1 MSRPRSLWGIRRYWA
16 RCCGESSRR
25 NRNDDLLARQGHSMP
40 KRSSERPGRR
50 LFVERDIERLRE
62 QLAKFQPFFSR
73 RKTRSSLEE
82 FDAAAERLLGR
93 IFGEASE
100 LLETYAYAKLG
111 EAAGLVNV
119 PEEAQESGAHD
130 VQRESLHQRKQ
141 VLESAIAELVELRP
155 GAAARGSG
163 GRSPLAGARV
173 ADYMS
178 TDVRSIHKDA
188 SLKEAGRLFSK
199 WKVGSLLVDDHRRYV
214 GIITDTDLSRKGAG
228 RGLDPN
234 KTPVEVCMSKPV
246 LSIED
251 SELLVAA
258 IALMK
263 AKGVR
268 HLATTEDATII
279 GVLSVSDILRAYS
292 ELAGLDEEG
301 AKE

>member
-1 MSRPRSLWGIRRYWA
+1 
-16 RCCGESSRR
+16 
-25 NRNDDLLARQGHSMP
+25 MP

-62 QLAKFQPFFSR
+62 QLAKFQPFLSR
-73 RKTRSSLEE
+73 RKHRLSLEE

-93 IFGEASE
+93 IFGETSE

-141 VLESAIAELVELRP
+141 VLESAIAELEGQKSGPVS
-155 GAAARGSG
+155 AAG
-163 GRSPLAGARV
+163 GGPLAGAKV
-173 ADYMS
+173 SDYMS

-188 SLKEAGRLFSK
+188 SLKEAGRLLSK
-199 WKVGSLLVDDHRRYV
+199 WKVGSLLVDDSRRYI
-214 GIITDTDLSRKGAG
+214 GIITDTDLSRKGVG
-228 RGLDPN
+228 RGLNPN
-234 KTPVEVCMSKPV
+234 ETPVEACMSKPV

-251 SELLVAA
+251 SEPLSQA

-263 AKGVR
+263 ANGVR

-292 ELAGLDEEG
+292 DLAGLDEEG